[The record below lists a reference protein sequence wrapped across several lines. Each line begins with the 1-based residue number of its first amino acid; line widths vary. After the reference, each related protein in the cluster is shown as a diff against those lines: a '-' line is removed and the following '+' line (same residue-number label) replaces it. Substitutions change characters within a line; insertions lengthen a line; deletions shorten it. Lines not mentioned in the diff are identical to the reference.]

1 MPVDSLNASAHP
13 RLSADERQRILVEWN
28 RTGADYPREKCIFEL
43 VEEQV
48 RRTPDATAVEH
59 HDQALS
65 YREFNR
71 RANQLA
77 HHLRK
82 HGVGPDT
89 PVGVSLAPSFS
100 LTVALLAVLKAGG
113 ACLPLDPAYPKDR
126 LEYMAHDARI
136 SLLLTEDAIADN
148 LSADLAGTGTKI
160 IRLDS
165 GWKEIASESGE
176 NLERNVAP
184 ENLAYLIY
192 TSGSTGKPKGVML
205 PHRGLVNY
213 IMAAIRLYGLTA
225 SDRQLQFS
233 SISFDIA
240 IEEMFPTWAAG
251 ATLVLRS
258 RDFSLAGSDF
268 LAWARRQRL
277 TFITVATAY
286 WHELVHELKESGTAL
301 PETLRLVVVGGEKA
315 QLQALEAWRK
325 IAGGRVRW
333 INTYGPTEAS
343 VIATSYEPP
352 ISGPLPEPLPIGRPI
367 TNAKIYIL
375 DENLEPVAPGEE
387 GELHIGGPGLARGY
401 LNAPEAT
408 AAKFIADPFSL
419 EPGARLYKTGDLAS
433 YRPNGEIEF
442 RGRRDFQ
449 VKIRGFRVEPGEI
462 ETALGR
468 DPSVREAVV
477 LLDEDSA
484 AGKRLLAYVVPASG
498 AQPTAA
504 GLRHHLKGLLPDYMV
519 PGGFV
524 FVRELPLTPN
534 GKVDRRALLAI
545 RPDDTADENY
555 IAPSD
560 EIQKKLASIWE
571 ELLGRRPIGRGEN
584 FFELGGHSLIA
595 VRMIRR
601 IEQAFDRKL
610 PLAVLLEAPTIEQLA
625 AILKEKTWKPSF
637 ALAVPIQPLGAR
649 PVFFCVHGLGG
660 GVLRFQD
667 LARHMAPDQPFY
679 GIQPVGFNGNGEN
692 NYTNESEGNGENGAG
707 QPFLRT
713 VEEMAARYILEMRNV
728 QPEGPYYIGGYSFG
742 GLVAFEMARQLE
754 AGGEEVGFL
763 GLLDTYPGKPKSNA
777 VLLSTLLRMPRAQQ
791 IAYVSSKLTKYGRGF
806 RRRWD
811 ALFLPKTIKQIRSI
825 LAEAEMAY
833 QPKNY
838 SGSAVWIRA
847 SERALRGADNPEDDW
862 SRWVRGGVRFV
873 EIEGDHGS
881 IMKEPTVAVFAQ
893 RLRECLAE
901 AQAKYERRARE
912 EAAVEV

>member
-1 MPVDSLNASAHP
+1 VPINTVPADSRNATGS
-13 RLSADERQRILVEWN
+13 RLSAGERNRMLVEWN
-28 RTGADYPREKCIFEL
+28 RTEADYPREKCIFEL
-43 VEEQV
+43 IEEQA
-48 RRTPDATAVEH
+48 RRTPEAAAVEH
-59 HDQALS
+59 HDEALS

-89 PVGVSLAPSFS
+89 PVGVCLTPSLN

-113 ACLPLDPAYPKDR
+113 ACLPLDPGYPKER
-126 LEYMAHDARI
+126 LEYMVHDARI
-136 SLLLTEDAIADN
+136 PLLLTEDAIADT
-148 LSADLAGTGTKI
+148 LGADIAGTGTNV

-165 GWKEIASESGE
+165 GWEEIAGGSGE
-176 NLERNVAP
+176 NLEKNVTP
-184 ENLAYLIY
+184 DNLAYLIY

-213 IMAAIRLYGLTA
+213 ITAAIRLYGLIPA
-225 SDRQLQFS
+225 DRQLQFS

-240 IEEMFPTWAAG
+240 IEEMFPTWSAG

-258 RDFSLAGSDF
+258 RDFSVAGSDF
-268 LAWARRQRL
+268 LTWARRQRL
-277 TFITVATAY
+277 TLITVATAY
-286 WHELVHELKESGTAL
+286 WHELVHELKESGAAL

-315 QLQALEAWRK
+315 QPQALEAWRK
-325 IAGGRVRW
+325 IAGARVRW

-343 VIATSYEPP
+343 VIATSYEPALN
-352 ISGPLPEPLPIGRPI
+352 GPLPEPLPIGRPI
-367 TNAKIYIL
+367 ANTRIYIL

-401 LNAPEAT
+401 LDAPEAT
-408 AAKFIADPFSL
+408 AAKFISDPFSA

-449 VKIRGFRVEPGEI
+449 VKIRGFRIEPGEI
-462 ETALGR
+462 ETALCR
-468 DPSVREAVV
+468 DESVREAVV

-484 AGKRLLAYVVPASG
+484 AGKRLVAYVVPASA
-498 AQPTAA
+498 AQPTAS
-504 GLRHHLKGLLPDYMV
+504 GLRRHLKGRLPEYMV
-519 PGGFV
+519 PAGFV

-545 RPDDTADENY
+545 RPDEAADENY

-560 EIQKKLASIWE
+560 ETQKKLAAIWE
-571 ELLGRRPIGRGEN
+571 ELLGRRPIGLGEN

-595 VRMIRR
+595 VRMMRR

-610 PLAVLLEAPTIEQLA
+610 PLAVLLEAPSIEQLA
-625 AILKEKTWKPSF
+625 AILKEKSWKPSF
-637 ALAVPIQPLGAR
+637 PLAVPIQPLGER

-667 LARHMAPDQPFY
+667 LARHTAPDQPFY
-679 GIQPVGFNGNGEN
+679 GIQPVGFD
-692 NYTNESEGNGENGAG
+692 GNGENGSAGENGGG

-713 VEEMAARYILEMRNV
+713 VEDMAARYILEMRNV

-777 VLLSTLLRMPRAQQ
+777 VLLSTLFRMPRGQQ

-833 QPKNY
+833 QPKDY

-862 SRWVRGGVRFV
+862 SRWVHGGVRIV

-881 IMKEPTVAVFAQ
+881 IMKEPTVAVFAE

-901 AQAKYERRARE
+901 AQAEHGHGTRE
-912 EAAVEV
+912 AAAVEV